1 MRHIC
6 CCLVIKS
13 CLTLCNP
20 MDCNLPASS
29 VRRISQA
36 WILECD
42 AISFSKR
49 SSRPRDWTLVSCV
62 AGGFS
67 TIWATSFWL
76 DSFKFPRFPFGIYL
90 IFKILSL
97 GKCAAPNIKK
107 LMVRVYILTDFC
119 CWMFPWYSFIFTQ
132 STEDSCCKWTFP
144 ASHIPPIHCQSHF
157 KTSRMTTDSLLW

>member
-1 MRHIC
+1 MSDSATPWTC
-6 CCLVIKS
+6 S
-13 CLTLCNP
+13 
-20 MDCNLPASS
+20 LPDSS
-29 VRRISQA
+29 LHGILQA
-36 WILECD
+36 WILEWVT
-42 AISFSKR
+42 ILFSR
-49 SSRPRDWTLVSCV
+49 GSSRPRDWTLVSCV